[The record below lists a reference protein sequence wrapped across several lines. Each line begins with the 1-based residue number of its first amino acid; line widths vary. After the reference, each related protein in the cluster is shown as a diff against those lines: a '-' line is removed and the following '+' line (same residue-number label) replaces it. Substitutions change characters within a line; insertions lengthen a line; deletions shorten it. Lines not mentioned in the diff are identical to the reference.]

1 MAVCRDAHAFACT
14 DATGRAN
21 RVVASVQPAEDRMD
35 LLGFQIDE
43 HCDASTHCICHSCR
57 CVSGMNRPLPMI
69 HRIEEI
75 GDSQFRRQQL
85 DLEFSNGER
94 RLYQRHVARG
104 YGAVVVVPLL
114 DPQTVLLVREYAAG
128 IHRYELGLVK
138 GRIDANETPEQA
150 ADRELKEEAGYG
162 ARDLRVLRAITLVPG
177 YMNHQSWL
185 VIASDL
191 YAERLVGDEPEEIE
205 VIPWKLSKLHD
216 LMLRE
221 DFSEGRSLAALF
233 IVREWLEHQQ

>member
-1 MAVCRDAHAFACT
+1 MNTPAQRHFTLEPANAERLADLSGCFNEHLRQIELRLGVEI
-14 DATGRAN
+14 AN
-21 RVVASVQPAEDRMD
+21 RGHTFHITGP
-35 LLGFQIDE
+35 
-43 HCDASTHCICHSCR
+43 
-57 CVSGMNRPLPMI
+57 
-69 HRIEEI
+69 
-75 GDSQFRRQQL
+75 
-85 DLEFSNGER
+85 ER

-191 YAERLVGDEPEEIE
+191 YPERLVGDEPEEIE